1 MWYIK
6 QSIAYLSLILKNYD
20 QLLLLTINFSV
31 SRSVDNNEVGEV
43 IGREQLLLTHQPKII
58 HCMGAMFKTTNL
70 SLTFSKLLIFEV
82 NFD

>member
-43 IGREQLLLTHQPKII
+43 IGREQLLLTHQK
-58 HCMGAMFKTTNL
+58 
-70 SLTFSKLLIFEV
+70 
-82 NFD
+82 